1 MDFYQFRTKDNPKNG
16 TTELYPGFTVG
27 RSTDLM
33 VRGGAFY
40 AIWDAK
46 AGLWSTD
53 EYDVARLID
62 EELYEVAQSER
73 FAGTRV
79 IVKDMRNF
87 ETGSWSNF
95 QKYVSQVGDTYHMLD
110 QKLTFSNTE
119 VKKTDYVSKRLPYSL
134 AQGDISAWDELVGTL
149 YNTEEREKIEWIIGA
164 IVSGDARKIQKFG
177 VFYGPP
183 ASGKGTILE
192 IIEKLFAGYTTSFEA
207 KQLGS
212 NNAQFATEIFKN
224 NPLVAIQGD
233 GDLSRIE
240 DNARLNTIISHE
252 SMTMNEKF
260 KSSYTA
266 KIFAF
271 LLMGTNQP
279 VRISDAKS
287 GIIRRLI
294 DIHPTNVRIPINHYN
309 TLMSQIDFELGAIA
323 NHCLE
328 VYLRLGKN
336 HYNAYRPLEMMLQT
350 DVFFNFIEA
359 YFDVFKQQDGASL
372 TQAYML
378 YKEYCSDSG
387 IEWTLPKYKFREELR
402 NYFDDF
408 KDRAEVEGHTV
419 RSYYSGFNANK
430 FKAPSKDA
438 PTFSLVI
445 EEHDSPLDELY
456 ADQPAQYASQWETPK
471 RKWSDITTTLR
482 DIDTSQ
488 LHFVKVPEGH
498 IIIDFDLRGDDGEKS
513 LERNLEAASNWPATY
528 AELSKSGAGVH
539 LHYIYD
545 GDTSLL
551 RTDYSEGIEV
561 KVYPGDS
568 SLRRLLSKCNHI
580 PIVIISSGL
589 PLKEKTKM
597 HSDRVIRSEQGLRA
611 MVIRNLK
618 KEFHP
623 GTYSSI
629 DFIKKLLDEAYE
641 AGYTYDL
648 TDMRSDILQFALG
661 SSNSKDRSLKMVQEM
676 KFSSKDANPMFGE
689 DPISPDE
696 PTILATSE
704 QEQRL
709 VFFDLEVYPNL
720 FVVCWKFQGEAD
732 MVRMINPKP
741 QDLEMLMKMKLV
753 GFNNRRYD
761 NHILYAAFMGYTVD
775 QLYKLSQKMIVG
787 KDRNAMFAMAYG
799 LSYADIFDFS
809 ATKKSLKLW
818 EIELGLKHVEMD
830 LSWDQPVPEEL
841 WDKVVDY
848 CCNDVEATEAV
859 FEHLKQDFVARQV
872 LADLS
877 GLSVNDTTQKHTA
890 RIIFGEDRQPSQ
902 SFEYTDL
909 SRDFPGYEFDL
920 GKSHYRG
927 ELVGEGGYVH
937 GEPGMYENVEV
948 YDVASMHPTS
958 IVQLNLFGP
967 YTPNFKALLDAGIAI
982 KHEDYDSARNMLGGK
997 LAPHLGNVA
1006 DAEALSYALKI
1017 VINIV
1022 YGLTSAKFDNPF
1034 RDLRNKDNIVAKRG
1048 ALFMIDLKNAVQE
1061 MGFQAVHIKT
1071 DSIKVPNPTPE
1082 LREFIFEFGK
1092 KWGYDFEH
1100 EATYDRFCL
1109 VNDAV
1114 YIAHVGWAAKAKKIG
1129 TWEATGAQFAE
1140 PFVYKS
1146 LFAGGDI
1153 SLDDLAQTKSVQK
1166 GAMYL
1171 DFEHDTPMVTAK
1183 EGLRFVG
1190 RTGRFLPVKEGNN
1203 GAMLYRI
1210 DDDGKTHAVQGTKG
1224 YLWVEASMFD
1234 PAVHEIDMSYF
1245 EALADKAADTIWK
1258 FGNYDHFHAA

>member
-1 MDFYQFRTKDNPKNG
+1 MDFYRLRTKENKNG

-40 AIWDAK
+40 AVWDEK

-53 EYDVARLID
+53 EYRVAELVDD
-62 EELYEVAQSER
+62 ELKEYAAKSQVPY
-73 FAGTRV
+73 
-79 IVKDMRNF
+79 IIKDMLNF
-87 ETGSWSNF
+87 ETGTWSTF
-95 QKYVSQVGDTYHMLD
+95 QRYLSQVSDNSVQLD
-110 QKLTFSNTE
+110 QNLTFANSE
-119 VKKTDYVSKRLPYSL
+119 VKKSDYASKRLPYSL
-134 AQGDISAWDELVGTL
+134 APGPIEAWDELVGTL
-149 YNTEEREKIEWIIGA
+149 YSVEEREKIEWLIGSV
-164 IVSGDARKIQKFG
+164 ISGDSKRIQKFG

-183 ASGKGTILE
+183 GSGKGTILE
-192 IIEKLFAGYTTSFEA
+192 IIERLFVGYTTSFEA

-212 NNAQFATEIFKN
+212 NNAQFATEVFKN

-233 GDLSRIE
+233 GDLSKIE
-240 DNARLNTIISHE
+240 DNARLNSIISHE
-252 SMTMNEKF
+252 NMTMNEKF

-266 KIFAF
+266 KIHAL
-271 LLMGTNQP
+271 LLMGTNKP
-279 VRISDAKS
+279 VKISDAKS

-294 DIHPTNVRIPINHYN
+294 DIHPTGVQIPINHYN
-309 TLMSQIDFELGAIA
+309 TLMSQCDFELGAIA
-323 NHCLE
+323 SHCLD

-359 YFDVFKQQDGASL
+359 YYDVFKEQDGASL

-408 KDRAEVEGHTV
+408 KDRAEVDGHLV

-438 PTFSLVI
+438 PTFSVVVDDTESLLDI
-445 EEHDSPLDELY
+445 EW
-456 ADQPAQYASQWETPK
+456 ADMPAQYASNWETPK
-471 RKWSDITTTLR
+471 RKWGEVETTLK
-482 DIDTSQ
+482 DIDTGQ

-498 IIIDFDLRGDDGEKS
+498 IIIDFDLKGDDGEKS
-513 LERNLEAASNWPATY
+513 LERNLQAASNWPATY
-528 AELSKSGAGVH
+528 TELSKSGAGVH

-568 SLRRLLSKCNHI
+568 SLRRLLSKCNHV
-580 PIVIISSGL
+580 PIATISSGL
-589 PLKEKTKM
+589 PLKEKKPM
-597 HSDRVIRSEQGLRA
+597 HDQRVIRSEQGLRA
-611 MVIRNLK
+611 MIDRCMQ

-623 GTYSSI
+623 GTYSNV
-629 DFIKKLLDEAYE
+629 DFIKKLLDEAHD
-641 AGYTYDL
+641 AGYTYNV
-648 TDMRSDILQFALG
+648 TDMRSQILAFAQG
-661 SSNSKDRSLKMVQEM
+661 SSNSSIRALKLVQEM
-676 KFSSKDANPMFGE
+676 KFASKDADPLFGE

-696 PTILATSE
+696 PTVLAVSE

-709 VFFDLEVYPNL
+709 VFFDIEVYPNL
-720 FVVCWKFQGEAD
+720 FVICWKFQGDAN
-732 MVRMINPKP
+732 MVKMINPSRH
-741 QDLEMLMKMKLV
+741 DIEYLLKMKLV

-761 NHILYAAFMGYTVD
+761 NHIVYAAYSGYTNE
-775 QLYKLSQKMIVG
+775 QLYKLSQRMISQ

-799 LSYADIFDFS
+799 LSYADIYDF
-809 ATKKSLKLW
+809 AAIKQSLKLW
-818 EIELGLKHVEMD
+818 EIQLGLNHLEMD
-830 LSWDQPVPEEL
+830 IPWDEPVPEEL

-848 CCNDVEATEAV
+848 CCNDVLATEAV
-859 FEHLKQDFVARQV
+859 FEHLKQDFVARQI

-890 RIIFGEDRQPSQ
+890 RIIFGEDRTPAQ

-927 ELVGEGGYVH
+927 ELVGEGGYVDA
-937 GEPGMYENVEV
+937 EPGMYENVEV
-948 YDVASMHPTS
+948 WDVASMHPTS

-967 YTPNFKALLDAGIAI
+967 YTPNFKALLDARIAI
-982 KHEDYDSARNMLGGK
+982 KHKDYDAARKMLGGK

-1006 DAEALSYALKI
+1006 DADALSYALKI

-1048 ALFMIDLKNAVQE
+1048 ALFMIDLKNFVAD
-1061 MGFQAVHIKT
+1061 MGFKAIHIKT
-1071 DSIKVPNPTPE
+1071 DSIKISNPTDE
-1082 LREFIFEFGK
+1082 LREAVFEFGR

-1114 YIAHVGWAAKAKKIG
+1114 YIAHVGWAEKEKKIG
-1129 TWEATGAQFAE
+1129 TWEAVGAQFQH

-1146 LFAGGDI
+1146 LFTGEPVVFE
-1153 SLDDLAQTKSVQK
+1153 DLCETKQVQK

-1183 EGLRFVG
+1183 EGLKFVG
-1190 RTGRFLPVKEGNN
+1190 RTGRFVPVKEGNN

-1224 YLWVEASMFD
+1224 YLWQEASMVG
-1234 PAVHEIDMSYF
+1234 PEVEIDMSYF
-1245 EALADKAADTIWK
+1245 EALADKAANTIWK
-1258 FGNYDHFHAA
+1258 FGDFDKFHV